1 MQYEGLTLKEWCS
14 FYPHKIHLVLE
25 IWYLT
30 LFYMKQLIYKTYIYP
45 VPNPLE
51 KNSWV
56 LLNNLLDDALPI
68 EEAAKVSVEL
78 SVCT

>member
-1 MQYEGLTLKEWCS
+1 
-14 FYPHKIHLVLE
+14 
-25 IWYLT
+25 
-30 LFYMKQLIYKTYIYP
+30 MKQLIYKTYIYP